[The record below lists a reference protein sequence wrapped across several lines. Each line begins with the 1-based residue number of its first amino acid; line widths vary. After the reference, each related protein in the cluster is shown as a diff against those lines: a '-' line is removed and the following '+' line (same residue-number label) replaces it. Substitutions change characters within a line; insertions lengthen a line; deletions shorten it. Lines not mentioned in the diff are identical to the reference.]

1 MNVNFE
7 NGGGIH
13 RYREV
18 CDKFAGKHDYLIY
31 YSGIDGFP
39 ELRESLA
46 QLYQEDLDDELC

>member
-18 CDKFAGKHDYLIY
+18 CDKFAGKHDYLIF

-39 ELRESLA
+39 ELRESLD
-46 QLYQEDLDDELC
+46 QLYKEDLDDELC